1 MAKVALKTEQDA
13 ETWQTSF
20 RKLELRDYGAGPL
33 IGHVVEGEARVRL
46 ITRSGFEKKHIFTS
60 QIAAG

>member
-1 MAKVALKTEQDA
+1 MAQVALETEKNA
-13 ETWQTSF
+13 KPWQTSF
-20 RKLELRDYGAGPL
+20 RKLELREYGTGPL
-33 IGHVVEGEARVRL
+33 VGHVVEGEARVRL